1 MKTVLI
7 CRVNPMPSRLT
18 SKYRG
23 CQFLNRLKL
32 LSISTQFHEV
42 PDFELASGRALPAR
56 IAYVTLGELNDQRD
70 NVVLVTHG
78 FTSSHRFILP
88 GSIAAEGSWAE
99 LIGPGKAIDTNRY
112 FVVSSNAL
120 GSSYGTTGAADIDV
134 ATGRRFGCDF
144 PAIGFSDIAA
154 LQHAL
159 LQSMG
164 ITRLRAVVGVSMGG
178 MQAWQWAVQY
188 PDVVERVG
196 VVLSAFS
203 TAHGAEALEA
213 TLETDDAW
221 NGGHP
226 EVGAMAPLLTQIRAD
241 TLRRY
246 GMGAW
251 LEKNGLTAGE
261 IDAELHA
268 QARLWASEFDP
279 CSLLVLRRA
288 LDAFDVRPCL
298 NRIQASV
305 LLVLSTTDLL
315 FPASSGPGMVAQLQ
329 ASNVRAKF
337 HVLDSTYGH
346 LASGL
351 DWQKWCGVLKDFVDG
366 SASRADLQ

>member
-1 MKTVLI
+1 MY
-7 CRVNPMPSRLT
+7 N
-18 SKYRG
+18 
-23 CQFLNRLKL
+23 
-32 LSISTQFHEV
+32 STQYHEF
-42 PDFELASGRALPAR
+42 PDFQLASGRTLPAR

-70 NVVLVTHG
+70 NVVLVAHG

-88 GSIAAEGSWAE
+88 DSVAAEGSWAE

-134 ATGRRFGCDF
+134 ATGGRFGCDF
-144 PAIGFSDIAA
+144 PEIGFSDIAA

-164 ITRLRAVVGVSMGG
+164 VTRLRAVVGVSMGG
-178 MQAWQWAVQY
+178 FQAWQWAVQY

-196 VVLSAFS
+196 VILSAFC
-203 TAHGAEALEA
+203 TARGAAALEA
-213 TLETDDAW
+213 TLATDGAW

-226 EVGAMAPLLTQIRAD
+226 AAGAMAPLLARIRAD

-251 LEKNGLTAGE
+251 LEKNGMTDSE
-261 IDAELHA
+261 IDAQLQA
-268 QARLWASEFDP
+268 QARAWACEFDP
-279 CSLLVLRRA
+279 CALLVLRRA
-288 LDAFDVRPCL
+288 MDAFDVRPCL

-305 LLVLSTTDLL
+305 LLVLSTTDVL
-315 FPASSGPGMVAQLQ
+315 FPASSGPEMVAQLQ

-337 HVLDSTYGH
+337 HVLDSAYGH

-351 DWQKWCGVLKDFVDG
+351 DWQKWRGVLKDFIDG
-366 SASRADLQ
+366 SESRADLQ

>member
-1 MKTVLI
+1 MS
-7 CRVNPMPSRLT
+7 N
-18 SKYRG
+18 
-23 CQFLNRLKL
+23 
-32 LSISTQFHEV
+32 STQYHDF
-42 PDFELASGRALPAR
+42 PDFQLASGRTLPAR
-56 IAYVTLGELNDQRD
+56 VAFVTLGELNAQRD

-88 GSIAAEGSWAE
+88 GSVAAEGSWAE
-99 LIGPGKAIDTNRY
+99 LVGPGKAIDTNRY

-144 PAIGFSDIAA
+144 PDIGFSDIAA
-154 LQHAL
+154 LQQAL

-164 ITRLRAVVGVSMGG
+164 VTRLHAVVGVSMGG
-178 MQAWQWAVQY
+178 FQAWQWAVQY

-203 TAHGAEALEA
+203 TADGAAALET
-213 TLETDDAW
+213 TLAKDDAW

-226 EVGAMAPLLTQIRAD
+226 EVGAMAPLLAKIRSE

-251 LEKNGLTAGE
+251 LEKNGMTDGE
-261 IDAELHA
+261 IDAELQA
-268 QARLWASEFDP
+268 QARGWAVEFDP

-288 LDAFDVRPCL
+288 LDAFDVRPRL
-298 NRIQASV
+298 DRIQASV

-315 FPASSGPGMVAQLQ
+315 FPASAGPEMVAQLQ

-337 HVLDSTYGH
+337 HVLDSAYGH

-351 DWQKWCGVLKDFVDG
+351 DWQKWSRVLKDFVDG
-366 SASRADLQ
+366 SASWTHLQ